1 MKTIFLIFTLLLLL
15 LSGCSNENTNQESNY
30 EAQKQLA
37 KDSHNTEN
45 SHNTSDSANT
55 TSKNNSTNS
64 TSQTSSAPE
73 ELSRYATTIY
83 TKTEERQNNV
93 KLCCN
98 QLNGHVVS
106 PGQTFSFCDTLRSG
120 NTRRGLS
127 KS

>member
-30 EAQKQLA
+30 KAQRQLA
-37 KDSHNTEN
+37 ETSNTTEN
-45 SHNTSDSANT
+45 SHNTTESVNT
-55 TSKNNSTNS
+55 TNANTNS
-64 TSQTSSAPE
+64 TSQASHATS
-73 ELSRYATTIY
+73 ELYRYATTIY

-93 KLCCN
+93 KLCCQ

-106 PGQTFSFCDTLRSG
+106 SGETFSFCDTLRSS
-120 NTRRGLS
+120 NPRRGLS